1 MPIALIIIDMQNA
14 FFIGS
19 FVKRGFELLNKEQI
33 IENTKNILAY
43 ARERKWLIVFTKMQF
58 ASDYSDA
65 GLLVKKFPE
74 IIQLHAYQGKD
85 AEIINELKPKLNE
98 IVIAKKQYDS
108 FYNTKLEHVLQEKKI
123 DKIVIAGVLTNVCVE
138 STVRSAFEKGFEI
151 EVISDATT
159 TYDKEL
165 KNASLKTIEKHFGSI
180 ITIDKLLTP
189 ARTQ

>member
-43 ARERKWLIVFTKMQF
+43 AREKQWLTIFTKLEF